1 MKEEEADAYDDDF
14 DGPEQEVEAAD
25 KQEEVKAADK
35 EEVEFEENHAMF

>member
-14 DGPEQEVEAAD
+14 DGPEQQDEAAA

-35 EEVEFEENHAMF
+35 EEGDFEENHAMF